1 MWLRQSLQGK
11 VGGELGRLTV
21 RNLERLKYLPGRL
34 LVPSRQVVGTS
45 SQGSLAES
53 SLWRILAF
61 LLGLG

>member
-21 RNLERLKYLPGRL
+21 RNLERLKYRFK
-34 LVPSRQVVGTS
+34 PSRQVVGTS

-53 SLWRILAF
+53 SLWRILVF